1 MAFRL
6 EFNKNPPRIV
16 KRGRVTTVSSSRIG
30 VPISPTWGYC
40 CSPPSKGKSR
50 SSSSSRGKKRSRSR
64 DKERTS
70 MFGCVWKWDTGYP
83 KNIQTRYFQY
93 IGKINDK
100 PLGSRVFFL
109 REKTCQGRGGWVFYG
124 SFYIFLGA
132 THYVFHHYIDGNGG
146 VMCILMCTLLGT
158 EAGATL

>member
-1 MAFRL
+1 MAFVL

-16 KRGRVTTVSSSRIG
+16 KRGRVTTVTSSRIG

-40 CSPPSKGKSR
+40 CYPPSKGKSR

-70 MFGCVWKWDTGYP
+70 MSGCVWKWDTGYP

-100 PLGSRVFFL
+100 PLDIHGYFFKGKNMSWSRGVGLSTFSSVPPTMFFIIRWMGMVESCAFWCAL
-109 REKTCQGRGGWVFYG
+109 
-124 SFYIFLGA
+124 
-132 THYVFHHYIDGNGG
+132 
-146 VMCILMCTLLGT
+146 CTGQK
-158 EAGATL
+158 AGATL